1 MFVYVRDG
9 KIILQTKNRYF
20 WSYVNGAREY
30 EFNWEKTDRL
40 IFEDNQIKLYENSK
54 QYLEDINYYHLQT
67 ENEEL
72 KKENKQLEFI
82 AHEKI
87 QEDREMFTTDK
98 PNDYQKKI
106 YLLKKMK
113 WSKQS
118 SWQGVE

>member
-1 MFVYVRDG
+1 MFVYVLNN
-9 KIILQTKNRYF
+9 KIVLKSKERIVEMLPQYKEYQ
-20 WSYVNGAREY
+20 VNYTE
-30 EFNWEKTDRL
+30 TDRL

-67 ENEEL
+67 ENEKL

-106 YLLKKMK
+106 YLLKKIK
-113 WSKQS
+113 CSRQL

>member
-1 MFVYVRDG
+1 MFVYVLNN
-9 KIILQTKNRYF
+9 KIVLKSKERIVEMLPQYKEYQ
-20 WSYVNGAREY
+20 VNYTE
-30 EFNWEKTDRL
+30 TDRL

-67 ENEEL
+67 ENEKL

>member
-1 MFVYVRDG
+1 MFVYVLNN
-9 KIILQTKNRYF
+9 KIVLKSKERIVEMLPQYKEYQ
-20 WSYVNGAREY
+20 VNYTE
-30 EFNWEKTDRL
+30 TDRL

-67 ENEEL
+67 ENEKL

-113 WSKQS
+113 
-118 SWQGVE
+118 